1 MMLQSTDKKIFFYII
16 LFFLL
21 VTINNQKII
30 KSNLFEIKSINLNGY
45 KIFDERK
52 LLKELEQYRLNN
64 IFNLKKDLIEN
75 LIYENDMVE
84 NFDVFK
90 NYPSELIINIKK
102 TKFLANINIDGKD
115 YFIGANKKFIK
126 SENND
131 PNLPSVFGKPTA
143 EEFIKL
149 RENIINSSL
158 KFKDLEYL
166 YFFPSKRW
174 DLEFKNGNTLKLPL
188 ITSPNIFETY
198 YKISQSEQ
206 FKEKNS
212 FDMRIDDQLIINELR

>member
-1 MMLQSTDKKIFFYII
+1 MMPQSTDKKIFFYII

-30 KSNLFEIKSINLNGY
+30 KLNLFEIKSINLIGY
-45 KIFDERK
+45 KIFDEKK
-52 LLKELEQYRLNN
+52 LLIELEQYRLNN

-126 SENND
+126 SEIID

-158 KFKDLEYL
+158 KFKDLKYL

-188 ITSPNIFETY
+188 VTSPNIFETY
-198 YKISQSEQ
+198 YKISQSKQ
-206 FKEKNS
+206 FKEKNV
-212 FDMRIDDQLIINELR
+212 FDMRIDDQLIINEL

>member
-1 MMLQSTDKKIFFYII
+1 M
-16 LFFLL
+16 L

-102 TKFLANINIDGKD
+102 TQFLANINIDGKD

-126 SENND
+126 SDNND
-131 PNLPSVFGKPTA
+131 PNLPFVFGKPSA
-143 EEFIKL
+143 EEFVNL
-149 RENIINSSL
+149 RENIKNSNL
-158 KFKDLEYL
+158 KFNDLKYL

-174 DLEFKNGNTLKLPL
+174 DLEFKNGNILKLPL
-188 ITSPNIFETY
+188 VTSSNIFDNY
-198 YKISQSEQ
+198 YKISQSDQ
-206 FKEKNS
+206 FKGKNI
-212 FDMRIDDQLIINELR
+212 FDMRINNQLIINEL

>member
-1 MMLQSTDKKIFFYII
+1 MMLQSTDKKIFFYVI

-30 KSNLFEIKSINLNGY
+30 KSNLFAIKSINLIGN
-45 KIFDERK
+45 KIFDEKK
-52 LLKELEQYRLNN
+52 LLKELDQYRFNN

-75 LIYENDMVE
+75 LIYENDTVD

-90 NYPSELIINIKK
+90 KYPSELIINIKK
-102 TKFLANINIDGKD
+102 TEFLANINIDGKD

-131 PNLPSVFGKPTA
+131 PNLPFVFGKPSA
-143 EEFIKL
+143 EELVNL
-149 RENIINSSL
+149 RENIKNSNL
-158 KFKDLEYL
+158 KFNDLKYL

-174 DLEFKNGNTLKLPL
+174 DLEFKNGNILKLPL
-188 ITSPNIFETY
+188 VTSSNIFDNY
-198 YKISQSEQ
+198 YKISQSDQ
-206 FKEKNS
+206 FKGKKI
-212 FDMRIDDQLIINELR
+212 FDMRINNQLIINEL

>member
-1 MMLQSTDKKIFFYII
+1 M
-16 LFFLL
+16 L
-21 VTINNQKII
+21 VTINSQKNI
-30 KSNLFEIKSINLNGY
+30 KPNLFEIKSINLIGY
-45 KIFDERK
+45 KIFDEKK
-52 LLKELEQYRLNN
+52 LLKELGQYRVNN

-75 LIYENDMVE
+75 IIYENDTVE

-149 RENIINSSL
+149 QENIINSSL
-158 KFKDLEYL
+158 KFKDLKYL

-174 DLEFKNGNTLKLPL
+174 DLEFKNGNILKLPL

-206 FKEKNS
+206 FKEKNI
-212 FDMRIDDQLIINELR
+212 FDMRIDDQLIINEL

>member
-30 KSNLFEIKSINLNGY
+30 KSNLFEIKSINLIGY
-45 KIFDERK
+45 KIFDEKK

-126 SENND
+126 SEMID

-158 KFKDLEYL
+158 KFKDLKYL

-188 ITSPNIFETY
+188 VTSPKYF
-198 YKISQSEQ
+198 
-206 FKEKNS
+206 
-212 FDMRIDDQLIINELR
+212 

>member
-1 MMLQSTDKKIFFYII
+1 M
-16 LFFLL
+16 L

-30 KSNLFEIKSINLNGY
+30 KSNLFEIKSINLIGY
-45 KIFDERK
+45 KIFDEKK
-52 LLKELEQYRLNN
+52 LLKELDQYRLNN

-126 SENND
+126 SEND
-131 PNLPSVFGKPTA
+131 
-143 EEFIKL
+143 
-149 RENIINSSL
+149 
-158 KFKDLEYL
+158 
-166 YFFPSKRW
+166 
-174 DLEFKNGNTLKLPL
+174 
-188 ITSPNIFETY
+188 
-198 YKISQSEQ
+198 
-206 FKEKNS
+206 
-212 FDMRIDDQLIINELR
+212 

>member
-30 KSNLFEIKSINLNGY
+30 KSNLFEIKSINLIGY

-102 TKFLANINIDGKD
+102 TQFLANINIDGKD

-126 SENND
+126 SEMID

-188 ITSPNIFETY
+188 VTSHNIFEYY

-206 FKEKNS
+206 FKEKNV
-212 FDMRIDDQLIINELR
+212 FDMRIDNQLIINEL

>member
-16 LFFLL
+16 LFFML

-30 KSNLFEIKSINLNGY
+30 KSNLFEIKSINLIGY
-45 KIFDERK
+45 KIFDEKK
-52 LLKELEQYRLNN
+52 LLKELDHYKFN

-75 LIYENDMVE
+75 LIYENDTVE

-102 TKFLANINIDGKD
+102 TNFLANINIDGKV

-126 SENND
+126 SENID
-131 PNLPSVFGKPTA
+131 PNLPSVFGKPSI

-149 RENIINSSL
+149 RENIIKSSL
-158 KFKDLEYL
+158 KFKDLKYL

-174 DLEFKNGNTLKLPL
+174 DLEFKNGNILKLPL
-188 ITSPNIFETY
+188 VTSPNIFDYY

-206 FKEKNS
+206 FKEKNV
-212 FDMRIDDQLIINELR
+212 FDMRINNQLIINEL

>member
-1 MMLQSTDKKIFFYII
+1 MMLLSKDKKIFFYII

-21 VTINNQKII
+21 VTINNHKII
-30 KSNLFEIKSINLNGY
+30 SSNLFEIKSINLNGY
-45 KIFDERK
+45 KIFDEKK

-64 IFNLKKDLIEN
+64 IFNLKKDFIEN
-75 LIYENDMVE
+75 LIYENHMVE
-84 NFDVFK
+84 SFDVFK
-90 NYPSELIINIKK
+90 NYPSELIMNIKK

-126 SENND
+126 SEMID

-149 RENIINSSL
+149 RENIINSNL
-158 KFKDLEYL
+158 KFEDLEYL

-174 DLEFKNGNTLKLPL
+174 DLEFKNGNLLKLPL
-188 ITSPNIFETY
+188 TTSPNIFETY

-206 FKEKNS
+206 FKEKNI
-212 FDMRIDDQLIINELR
+212 FDMRIDHQLIINEL

>member
-30 KSNLFEIKSINLNGY
+30 KSNLFEIKSINLIGY
-45 KIFDERK
+45 KIFDEKK

-126 SENND
+126 SEMID

-174 DLEFKNGNTLKLPL
+174 DLELTNNIVIKLSKKNTKENLNNVFDFINNENFKN
-188 ITSPNIFETY
+188 I
-198 YKISQSEQ
+198 KI
-206 FKEKNS
+206 
-212 FDMRIDDQLIINELR
+212 IDARVENQIIIND

>member
-30 KSNLFEIKSINLNGY
+30 KSNLFEIKSINLIGY
-45 KIFDERK
+45 KIFEEKK
-52 LLKELEQYRLNN
+52 LLKELEQYKLNN

-84 NFDVFK
+84 NFDIFK
-90 NYPSELIINIKK
+90 NYPSGLIINIKK
-102 TKFLANINIDGKD
+102 TKYLANISIDGKD

-126 SENND
+126 SEMID

-188 ITSPNIFETY
+188 ITSHYIFEYY
-198 YKISQSEQ
+198 YKISQSEK
-206 FKEKNS
+206 FEEKNI
-212 FDMRIDDQLIINELR
+212 FDMRIKNQLIINEL

>member
-1 MMLQSTDKKIFFYII
+1 M
-16 LFFLL
+16 L

-30 KSNLFEIKSINLNGY
+30 KSNLFEIKSINLIGY
-45 KIFDERK
+45 KIFDEKK
-52 LLKELEQYRLNN
+52 LLKELDQYRLNN

-126 SENND
+126 SEMID

-158 KFKDLEYL
+158 KFKDLKYL

-188 ITSPNIFETY
+188 VTSPKYF
-198 YKISQSEQ
+198 
-206 FKEKNS
+206 
-212 FDMRIDDQLIINELR
+212 

>member
-30 KSNLFEIKSINLNGY
+30 NSNIFEIKNINLTGY
-45 KIFDERK
+45 KIFDEKK
-52 LLKELEQYRLNN
+52 LLKELNQNRFNN
-64 IFNLKKDLIEN
+64 IFSLKKDLIEN
-75 LIYENDMVE
+75 LIYENDTVE

-126 SENND
+126 SEMID

-174 DLEFKNGNTLKLPL
+174 DLEFKNGNILKLPL
-188 ITSPNIFETY
+188 VTSSNIFDY
-198 YKISQSEQ
+198 YHKISQSEQ
-206 FKEKNS
+206 FKEKNV
-212 FDMRIDDQLIINELR
+212 FDMRINNQLIINEL

>member
-1 MMLQSTDKKIFFYII
+1 MMLQSTDKKFFFYII

-21 VTINNQKII
+21 VSINNQKIVKLNI
-30 KSNLFEIKSINLNGY
+30 FEIKSINLTGY
-45 KIFDERK
+45 KVFDEKK
-52 LLKELEQYRLNN
+52 LLNELNQYRLNN
-64 IFNLKKDLIEN
+64 ILDLKKDLIEN
-75 LIYENDMVE
+75 IIYENDTVE

-126 SENND
+126 SENKD
-131 PNLPSVFGKPTA
+131 LNLPSVFGKPSV

-149 RENIINSSL
+149 RENIINSNL
-158 KFKDLEYL
+158 NFKDLKYL

-174 DLEFKNGNTLKLPL
+174 DLKFKNGNTLKLPL
-188 ITSPNIFETY
+188 VTTPNVFETY
-198 YKISQSEQ
+198 YKISQLEQ
-206 FKEKNS
+206 FKKKNV
-212 FDMRIDDQLIINELR
+212 FDMRIDNQLIINEL

>member
-1 MMLQSTDKKIFFYII
+1 MLQSTDKKIFFYII

-30 KSNLFEIKSINLNGY
+30 KSNIFEIKSINLIGY
-45 KIFDERK
+45 KIFDEKK
-52 LLKELEQYRLNN
+52 LLKELDQYRFNN

-84 NFDVFK
+84 NFDIFK
-90 NYPSELIINIKK
+90 NYPSGLIINVKK
-102 TKFLANINIDGKD
+102 TKFLANINIDGKA

-158 KFKDLEYL
+158 KFEDLKYL

-174 DLEFKNGNTLKLPL
+174 DLEFKNGKTLKLPL
-188 ITSPNIFETY
+188 VTSPNVFETY
-198 YKISQSEQ
+198 YKISQSKQ
-206 FKEKNS
+206 FKEKNV
-212 FDMRIDDQLIINELR
+212 FDMRIDNQLIINEL

>member
-1 MMLQSTDKKIFFYII
+1 MMLQSTDKKVFFYII

-30 KSNLFEIKSINLNGY
+30 KSNLFEIKSIDLIGY
-45 KIFDERK
+45 KIFDEKK
-52 LLKELEQYRLNN
+52 LLDELDQYRINN

-102 TKFLANINIDGKD
+102 TKFLANININGKD

-126 SENND
+126 SENYD
-131 PNLPSVFGKPTA
+131 PNLPTVFGKPTTY
-143 EEFIKL
+143 EFIKL
-149 RENIINSSL
+149 RENIMNSSL
-158 KFKDLEYL
+158 NFKDLKYL
-166 YFFPSKRW
+166 YFFPSK
-174 DLEFKNGNTLKLPL
+174 N
-188 ITSPNIFETY
+188 
-198 YKISQSEQ
+198 
-206 FKEKNS
+206 
-212 FDMRIDDQLIINELR
+212 

>member
-30 KSNLFEIKSINLNGY
+30 KSNLFEIKSIDLIGY
-45 KIFDERK
+45 EIIDEKK
-52 LLKELEQYRLNN
+52 LLDELDQYRINN

-75 LIYENDMVE
+75 LIYENDKVE
-84 NFDVFK
+84 TFYVFK
-90 NYPSELIINIKK
+90 KYPSELIIDIKK
-102 TKFLANINIDGKD
+102 TKFLANINIDGKN
-115 YFIGANKKFIK
+115 YFIGTNKKFIE
-126 SENND
+126 SETND
-131 PNLPSVFGKPTA
+131 PNLPSVFGKPST

-149 RENIINSSL
+149 HENIINSSL
-158 KFKDLEYL
+158 KFEDLKYL

-188 ITSPNIFETY
+188 VNSPNIFDYY
-198 YKISQSEQ
+198 YKISKSEK
-206 FKEKNS
+206 FKEKNV
-212 FDMRIDDQLIINELR
+212 FDMRIDNQLIINEL

>member
-1 MMLQSTDKKIFFYII
+1 M
-16 LFFLL
+16 L

-30 KSNLFEIKSINLNGY
+30 KLNLFEIKSINLIGY
-45 KIFDERK
+45 KIFDEKK
-52 LLKELEQYRLNN
+52 LLKEFEQYKLNN
-64 IFNLKKDLIEN
+64 IFNLKKDLIEI

-102 TKFLANINIDGKD
+102 TEFLANINIDGED

-126 SENND
+126 SEMID

-188 ITSPNIFETY
+188 ITSSNIFDY
-198 YKISQSEQ
+198 YYEISQLEQ
-206 FKEKNS
+206 FKEKNV
-212 FDMRIDDQLIINELR
+212 FDMRIINQLIINEL

>member
-1 MMLQSTDKKIFFYII
+1 MLQSTDKKIFIYII

-30 KSNLFEIKSINLNGY
+30 KSNLFEIKSINLIGY
-45 KIFDERK
+45 KIFDEKK

-126 SENND
+126 SEMID

-143 EEFIKL
+143 DEFIKL
-149 RENIINSSL
+149 RENIVNSSL
-158 KFKDLEYL
+158 RFKDLKYL

-174 DLEFKNGNTLKLPL
+174 DLEFKNGNILKLPL
-188 ITSPNIFETY
+188 IRSSNIFEYY
-198 YKISQSEQ
+198 YKISQSDQ
-206 FKEKNS
+206 FKEKNV
-212 FDMRIDDQLIINELR
+212 FDMRIANQIIINEL

>member
-21 VTINNQKII
+21 VTINNQKFIN
-30 KSNLFEIKSINLNGY
+30 SNLFEIKSINLIGY
-45 KIFDERK
+45 KIFDEKK
-52 LLKELEQYRLNN
+52 LLKELDQYRFNN

-75 LIYENDMVE
+75 LIYENDTVE

-90 NYPSELIINIKK
+90 NYPSKLIINIKK

-149 RENIINSSL
+149 HKNIINSSL
-158 KFKDLEYL
+158 KFKDLKYF

-174 DLEFKNGNTLKLPL
+174 DLEFKNGNILKLPL
-188 ITSPNIFETY
+188 VTSPNIFETY

-206 FKEKNS
+206 FKEKNV
-212 FDMRIDDQLIINELR
+212 FDMRIDDQLIINEL

>member
-1 MMLQSTDKKIFFYII
+1 MMLQSTDKKIFFYIT

-30 KSNLFEIKSINLNGY
+30 KSNLFEIKSINLIGY
-45 KIFDERK
+45 KIFDEKK

-102 TKFLANINIDGKD
+102 TQFLANINIDGKD

-126 SENND
+126 SEMID

-206 FKEKNS
+206 FKEKNV
-212 FDMRIDDQLIINELR
+212 FDMRIDNQLIINEL

>member
-30 KSNLFEIKSINLNGY
+30 KSNIFKIKSINLIGY
-45 KIFDERK
+45 KIFDEKK
-52 LLKELEQYRLNN
+52 LLKELDQYKFNN
-64 IFNLKKDLIEN
+64 IFNLKKELIEN
-75 LIYENDMVE
+75 LIYEHDMVE
-84 NFDVFK
+84 NFYVFK

-115 YFIGANKKFIK
+115 FFIGTNKKFIK

-158 KFKDLEYL
+158 NFKDLKYL

-174 DLEFKNGNTLKLPL
+174 DLEFKNGNILKLPL
-188 ITSPNIFETY
+188 VTSHNIFEYY

-206 FKEKNS
+206 FKEKNV
-212 FDMRIDDQLIINELR
+212 FDMRINDQLIINEL

>member
-30 KSNLFEIKSINLNGY
+30 NSNIFEIKNINLTGY
-45 KIFDERK
+45 KIFDEKK
-52 LLKELEQYRLNN
+52 LLKELNQYRFNN
-64 IFNLKKDLIEN
+64 IFTLKKDLIEN
-75 LIYENDMVE
+75 LIYENDTVE

-188 ITSPNIFETY
+188 VTSPNIFDY
-198 YKISQSEQ
+198 YHKISQSEQ
-206 FKEKNS
+206 FKEKNV
-212 FDMRIDDQLIINELR
+212 FDMRIDNQLIINEL

>member
-1 MMLQSTDKKIFFYII
+1 M
-16 LFFLL
+16 L

-30 KSNLFEIKSINLNGY
+30 KSNLFEIKSINLIGY
-45 KIFDERK
+45 KIFDEKK

-126 SENND
+126 SEMID

-174 DLEFKNGNTLKLPL
+174 DLEFKNGNILKLPMV
-188 ITSPNIFETY
+188 TSSNIFDYY

-206 FKEKNS
+206 FKEKNV
-212 FDMRIDDQLIINELR
+212 FDMRINNQLIINEL

>member
-21 VTINNQKII
+21 VTINNQKFIN
-30 KSNLFEIKSINLNGY
+30 SNLFEIKSINLIGY
-45 KIFDERK
+45 KIFDEKK
-52 LLKELEQYRLNN
+52 LLKELDQYRFNN

-75 LIYENDMVE
+75 LIYENDTVE

-90 NYPSELIINIKK
+90 NYPSKLIINIKK

-158 KFKDLEYL
+158 KFKDLKYL

-188 ITSPNIFETY
+188 VTSPNIFETY

-206 FKEKNS
+206 FKEKNV
-212 FDMRIDDQLIINELR
+212 FDMRIDNQLIINEL

>member
-1 MMLQSTDKKIFFYII
+1 MPQSTDKKIFFYII

-21 VTINNQKII
+21 VTINNKKII
-30 KSNLFEIKSINLNGY
+30 NSNIFEIKSINLIGY
-45 KIFDERK
+45 KFLDEKK
-52 LLKELEQYRLNN
+52 LLKELDQYTFNN
-64 IFNLKKDLIEN
+64 IFNLKKELIEN

-84 NFDVFK
+84 NIDVFK

-102 TKFLANINIDGKD
+102 TKFVANININGTD

-149 RENIINSSL
+149 HENIINSSL
-158 KFKDLEYL
+158 KFKDLKYL

-174 DLEFKNGNTLKLPL
+174 DLEFKNGNILKLPL
-188 ITSPNIFETY
+188 ITSSNIFETY
-198 YKISQSEQ
+198 YKISQSEH
-206 FKEKNS
+206 FKEKNV
-212 FDMRIDDQLIINELR
+212 FDMRINDQLIINEL